1 MFGLALSWNL
11 IKNIGYGV
19 LILLVVGTAFGV
31 KAEWDAGQA
40 AIHQVSVI
48 KATSSTQSI
57 KIVAS
62 DKAVA
67 AADTA
72 AQAKIVT
79 RYKTLLKEVP
89 TYVTKSTP
97 CIPWSVV
104 RLHDAAVL
112 GVDPSAL
119 SLPAGQSDDGCS
131 DVTAGAFVDT
141 VIGNYRAAQANA
153 QQLNDLIADATAREQ
168 AVAPAAAQKPV
179 APVAPPF

>member
-1 MFGLALSWNL
+1 MFNIALTWNT

-19 LILLVVGTAFGV
+19 LLLVVVGTVWGV
-31 KAEWDAGQA
+31 KAEWDSGRA
-40 AIHQVSVI
+40 AIKQVHAITAVSKTQTTAVA
-48 KATSSTQSI
+48 KADKT
-57 KIVAS
+57 VAAS
-62 DKAVA
+62 DTK
-67 AADTA
+67 

-89 TYVTKSTP
+89 TYVTKTTP

-112 GVDPSAL
+112 GVDPSTL
-119 SLPAGQSDDGCS
+119 PLPAGQSDDDCS
-131 DVTAGAFVDT
+131 DVESGAFVDT
-141 VIGNYRAAQANA
+141 VITNYRAAQANA
-153 QQLNDLIADATAREQ
+153 QQLNDLIADIAAREQ